1 MVRRWGVVVRA
12 LLLWLFVP
20 GCRYG
25 FNTNDGDARV
35 DDDGD
40 GDGGIDSG
48 GAGDV
53 GVGGDGPAGD
63 GPVGGAVA
71 FDAAS
76 ESHTGTSGSAN
87 EATFSWTHT
96 PLGAPRG
103 VLVFTHS
110 RAAADIALAVTY
122 GGVPLT
128 AVPGGRAVDTS
139 GSEVCDCKAWMLGS
153 GIPAGPQTLVVTRTN
168 NATVMYAAAATV
180 TAPSDTQAIAPVLLQ
195 EDGTLAEQGV
205 DDGSPATSS
214 LRFAAVSSGLNAGLP
229 GVGASSTAMIDINYN
244 GTLAMVVRETTAG
257 QGLRPVGF
265 SSGTLDDRAA
275 VHLAVT
281 AP

>member
-1 MVRRWGVVVRA
+1 MVRAVLVS
-12 LLLWLFVP
+12 LLVP

-25 FNTNDGDARV
+25 FNTSDRDARDPGDGGDSGGDGDA
-35 DDDGD
+35 
-40 GDGGIDSG
+40 GGTS
-48 GAGDV
+48 DV
-53 GVGGDGPAGD
+53 GGGDAPAGA
-63 GPVGGAVA
+63 AVT
-71 FDAAS
+71 FDAGS
-76 ESHTGTSGSAN
+76 ESHTGTVGSAN
-87 EATFSWTHT
+87 EASFSWTHT
-96 PLGAPRG
+96 PVGTPRG

-110 RAAADIALAVTY
+110 RAAADIALGVTY

-128 AVPGGRAVDTS
+128 AVPGGRAVDTA

-153 GIPAGPQTLVVTRTN
+153 GVPAGPQPLIVTRTN

-180 TAPSDTQAIAPVLLQ
+180 TAPSDTQATVPVLLQ
-195 EDGTLAEQGV
+195 EDGTLAEQSV

-214 LRFAAVSSGLNAGLP
+214 LRFAGLSSGLNAGLP
-229 GVGASSTAMIDINYN
+229 GVGPNSTAMVDINYN

-265 SSGTLDDRAA
+265 SSATLDDRAA

-281 AP
+281 VP